1 MSRRARAWWV
11 ATLVCAPALAL
22 AQTPAGFPPGTGESA
37 PTAEAQRPTG
47 PRLTRPPAVE
57 RFVEAAYPPEAEAQ
71 KLEGRVVLSI
81 DISAT
86 GEVTR
91 AEVVAPAGHGFD
103 EAAVAALR
111 QFRFTPAEIDGKPSP
126 VRITYAYDFVL
137 RPAPT
142 LAQVKQ
148 EGPVNFTGRVLER
161 GNRKPLAGAEVAL
174 PALEKSALTDARGQF
189 SFRDVPPGNV
199 QVVITASEFQRFE
212 TTERIDAGQRTQAT
226 YHVLRTFFSP
236 YETVVRGAREKK
248 EVSQTTISLQEIQ
261 RIPGTTGDALKVIQ
275 NLPGVARPPLNGGL
289 IVIRGTSPRD
299 SGIFLDGER
308 IPLLFHF
315 GGLTAVYN
323 SELLESVD
331 YLPGNFS
338 TYYGGVVGGVVDV
351 KSRNPK
357 TDGFHGV
364 LEVNAYNAN
373 VVLETPITDTLSIAG
388 AYRRSY
394 IDLLLPLF
402 LKEDSPSFTVAPR
415 YDDAQLKLTWKPN
428 GKNTVQLL
436 GLHSQ
441 DALQLIT
448 KSSLAGDPTLGR
460 DFKNETGFNQF
471 RLRHTF
477 VDGAWRVD
485 TIGGFD
491 RTEVDL
497 NIGGQRGLT
506 LGASTWALRSTGEL
520 RLADWVT
527 PAVGVDWTY
536 TRGTTRAALGE
547 PPREGEPAYFGP
559 TREVLYAD
567 SPFWQSQLGLWTE
580 LRLRPIPALLIIPGV
595 RMDLVTIRLQQTP
608 LLTAD
613 PRLAVRWTVVPE
625 VTIKGGIGLYHSPPS
640 LQAGEADPVFG
651 NPDLGSRYALQ
662 TSLGVEWN
670 IRPDLFLSL
679 EGFYNRLWDI
689 PVSTSALV
697 ERNGQLVPQ
706 NLVNEGRG
714 RIYGFEVLFRQALTK
729 RLFGWIAYTFS
740 RSERIDRPGASWRL
754 FDFDQTHVLTA
765 IASYKL
771 GAGWELGGRFRY
783 ATGNPRTPVVGAV
796 KDDLTDSY
804 VPLFGPVNS
813 YRLPN
818 FAQLDVRIDKIW
830 VFDNWSLDLY
840 LDVQNVTN
848 TRSIEGTQYSYNYA
862 QSAQFEGLPIVP
874 ILGVKG
880 TW

>member
-1 MSRRARAWWV
+1 M

-22 AQTPAGFPPGTGESA
+22 GQTPAQEPPPAGEGAPTEAAPGTSG
-37 PTAEAQRPTG
+37 PT
-47 PRLTRPPAVE
+47 LTRPPEVE
-57 RFVEAAYPPEAEAQ
+57 RFVEAEYPPEAEAQ

-91 AEVVAPAGHGFD
+91 AEVVEPAGHGFD
-103 EAAVAALR
+103 EAALAAIR
-111 QFRFTPAEIDGKPSP
+111 QFRFVPAELDGKPSA

-137 RPAPT
+137 RPAPAASQLT
-142 LAQVKQ
+142 QK
-148 EGPVNFTGRVLER
+148 GPVNFSGRILER
-161 GNRKPLAGAEVAL
+161 GNRTPLAGAEVAL
-174 PALEKSALTDARGQF
+174 PALGTSTVTDARGDF
-189 SFRDVPPGNV
+189 SFRDLPAGNV
-199 QVVITASEFQRFE
+199 QVVVTASEFQKFE
-212 TTERIDAGQRTQAT
+212 TTERIDAGKVTQAT

-248 EVSQTTISLQEIQ
+248 EVSQTTLSLQEIQ

-338 TYYGGVVGGVVDV
+338 SYYGGVVGGVVDV
-351 KSRNPK
+351 KSRNPR

-394 IDLLLPLF
+394 IDLILPLF

-415 YDDAQLKLTWKPN
+415 YDDAQLKLTWKPD
-428 GKNTVQLL
+428 GRNTFQLL

-441 DALQLIT
+441 DALQLVT
-448 KSSLAGDPTLGR
+448 RSSFSGDPTIGR
-460 DFKNETGFNQF
+460 DFRNETGFNQA
-471 RLRHTF
+471 RLRHTY
-477 VDGAWRVD
+477 VDGTWRVD

-506 LGASTWALRSTGEL
+506 LGASTWALRSTAEL
-520 RLADWVT
+520 RLADWIA

-536 TRGTTRAALGE
+536 TGGTIRAALGR
-547 PPREGEPAYFGP
+547 PPREGEPTAFGP
-559 TREVLYAD
+559 TREILYTD

-580 LRLRPIPALLIIPGV
+580 LRLRPAPSLLIIPGV
-595 RMDLVTIRLQQTP
+595 RMDLVGIRLQRTAI
-608 LLTAD
+608 LTAD
-613 PRLAVRWTVVPE
+613 PRLAVRWMVLPE
-625 VTIKGGIGLYHSPPS
+625 VLTLKGGIGIYHAPPS
-640 LQAGEADPVFG
+640 LQNGEADATFG

-662 TSLGVEWN
+662 SSMGLEWN
-670 IRPDLFLSL
+670 IRPDLLLSV

-689 PVSTSALV
+689 PVSSSASV

-714 RIYGFEVLFRQALTK
+714 RIYGFELLFRQALTR

-771 GAGWELGGRFRY
+771 GAGWEIGARFRY

-818 FAQLDVRIDKIW
+818 FAQLDVRIDKVW
-830 VFDNWSLDLY
+830 VFDSWSLDLY
-840 LDVQNVTN
+840 LDIQNVTN
-848 TRSIEGTQYSYNYA
+848 TRSTEGTQYNYNFS

>member
-1 MSRRARAWWV
+1 MAA
-11 ATLVCAPALAL
+11 LVFGPALAL
-22 AQTPAGFPPGTGESA
+22 ARQDATP
-37 PTAEAQRPTG
+37 EAQRPDE
-47 PRLTRPPAVE
+47 PKLTRPPAVE
-57 RFVEAAYPPEAEAQ
+57 RFVDAAYPPDAAAQ
-71 KLEGRVVLSI
+71 KLEGRVLLSI

-91 AEVVAPAGHGFD
+91 AEVVEPAGHGFD
-103 EAAVAALR
+103 EAALAAIR

-137 RPAPT
+137 RPEPT
-142 LAQVKQ
+142 AAQVQQ
-148 EGPVNFTGRVLER
+148 EGPVNFSGEVLER
-161 GNRKPLAGAEVAL
+161 GNRTPLAGAEVAL
-174 PALEKSALTDARGQF
+174 PALGLSTVTDARGRF

-212 TTERIDAGQRTQAT
+212 TSERIDAGKLTQAR

-338 TYYGGVVGGVVDV
+338 PYYGGVVGGVVDV
-351 KSRNPK
+351 KSRNPR

-373 VVLETPITDTLSIAG
+373 VVLETPITETLSIAA

-394 IDLLLPLF
+394 IDLVLPLF
-402 LKEDSPSFTVAPR
+402 LKDDSPSFTVAPR

-428 GKNTVQLL
+428 SKNTVQLL

-448 KSSLAGDPTLGR
+448 KTSLAGDPTLGR
-460 DFKNETGFNQF
+460 DFKNETGFNQA

-477 VDGAWRVD
+477 VDDAWRVD
-485 TIGGFD
+485 TIAGFD

-497 NIGGQRGLT
+497 NIGGERGLT
-506 LGASTWALRSTGEL
+506 VGASTWAVRSTTEL
-520 RLADWVT
+520 RLAHWVT

-536 TRGTTRAALGE
+536 TRGTFRAALGQA
-547 PPREGEPAYFGP
+547 PREGEPPYFGP
-559 TREVLYAD
+559 TRQILYAD
-567 SPFWQSQLGLWTE
+567 SPFWQNQLGLWTE
-580 LRLRPIPALLIIPGV
+580 LRLRPVPALLIIPGV
-595 RMDLVTIRLQQTP
+595 RMDLVSIRLQRTP

-613 PRLAVRWTVVPE
+613 PRLAVRWTLLPE
-625 VTIKGGIGLYHSPPS
+625 VLTLKMGIGLYHAPPS
-640 LQAGEADPVFG
+640 LQAGEADPTFG
-651 NPDLGSRYALQ
+651 NPDLGSRYAVQ
-662 TSLGVEWN
+662 TSAGAEWN
-670 IRPDLFLSL
+670 IRPDLLLSV

-689 PVSTSALV
+689 PVSTSARV

-706 NLVNEGRG
+706 NLINEGRG
-714 RIYGFEVLFRQALTK
+714 RIYGFELLFRQALTQ
-729 RLFGWIAYTFS
+729 RLFGWLAYTFS

-771 GAGWELGGRFRY
+771 GAGWEIGGRFRF

-796 KDDLTDSY
+796 KDDLTDTY
-804 VPLFGPVNS
+804 VPVYGPVNS
-813 YRLPN
+813 YRLPD

-830 VFDNWSLDLY
+830 VFDSWSLDLY
-840 LDVQNVTN
+840 LDIQNVTS
-848 TRSIEGTQYSYNYA
+848 TRSTEGTTYNYNYS
-862 QSAQFEGLPIVP
+862 QSARFEGLPIVP
-874 ILGVKG
+874 ILGIKG

>member
-1 MSRRARAWWV
+1 MAA
-11 ATLVCAPALAL
+11 LVFVPAAFAQAPPPEA
-22 AQTPAGFPPGTGESA
+22 TPAE
-37 PTAEAQRPTG
+37 PT
-47 PRLTRPPAVE
+47 LTRPPAVE

-71 KLEGRVVLSI
+71 KLEGRVLLSI

-91 AEVVAPAGHGFD
+91 AEVVEPAGHGFD
-103 EAAVAALR
+103 DAALAAIR

-137 RPAPT
+137 RPAST
-142 LAQVKQ
+142 AAQVRQ
-148 EGPVNFTGRVLER
+148 EGLVNFSGEVLER
-161 GNRKPLAGAEVAL
+161 GNRTPLAGAEVAL
-174 PALEKSALTDARGQF
+174 PALGMSTVTDARGRF

-199 QVVITASEFQRFE
+199 QVVVTASQFQRFE
-212 TTERIDAGQRTQAT
+212 TSERIDAGKLTQAR

-248 EVSQTTISLQEIQ
+248 EVSQTSISLQEIQ

-338 TYYGGVVGGVVDV
+338 SYYGGVVGGVVDV
-351 KSRNPK
+351 KSRNPR

-373 VVLETPITDTLSIAG
+373 VVLETPITDTLSIAA

-394 IDLLLPLF
+394 IDVILPLF
-402 LKEDSPSFTVAPR
+402 LKDDSPSFTVAPR
-415 YDDAQLKLTWKPN
+415 YDDAQLKLTWKPDR
-428 GKNTVQLL
+428 KNTFQIL

-448 KSSLAGDPTLGR
+448 KTSLAGDPTLGR
-460 DFKNETGFNQF
+460 DFKNETGFDQA

-477 VDGAWRVD
+477 VDDAWRVD
-485 TIGGFD
+485 TIAGFD

-497 NIGGQRGLT
+497 NIGGERGLT
-506 LGASTWALRSTGEL
+506 LGASTWAIRSTGEL

-527 PAVGVDWTY
+527 PVVGVDWTY
-536 TRGTTRAALGE
+536 TSGTFSAALGRA
-547 PPREGEPAYFGP
+547 PREGEPPYFGP
-559 TREVLYAD
+559 TRQILYAD

-580 LRLRPIPALLIIPGV
+580 LRLRPVPALLIIPGV
-595 RMDLVTIRLQQTP
+595 RMDLVSIRLQRTP

-613 PRLAVRWTVVPE
+613 PRLAVRWSVLPE
-625 VTIKGGIGLYHSPPS
+625 VLTLKMGVGLYHAPPS
-640 LQAGEADPVFG
+640 LQAGEVDATFG
-651 NPDLGSRYALQ
+651 NPDLGSRYAVQ
-662 TSLGVEWN
+662 TSLGAEWN
-670 IRPDLFLSL
+670 IRPDLLLSV

-697 ERNGQLVPQ
+697 ERNGQLVPE
-706 NLVNEGRG
+706 NLVNDGRG
-714 RIYGFEVLFRQALTK
+714 RIYGFELLFRQALTQ

-771 GAGWELGGRFRY
+771 GAGWEIGGRFRFS
-783 ATGNPRTPVVGAV
+783 TGNPRTPVLGAV
-796 KDDLTDSY
+796 KDDLTDTY
-804 VPLFGPVNS
+804 VPLYGPVNS
-813 YRLPN
+813 YRLPD
-818 FAQLDVRIDKIW
+818 FAQLDVRIDKVW

-840 LDVQNVTN
+840 LDIQNVTN
-848 TRSIEGTQYSYNYA
+848 TRSTEGTTYNYNYS
-862 QSAQFEGLPIVP
+862 QSARFEGLPIVP
-874 ILGVKG
+874 ILGIKG

>member
-1 MSRRARAWWV
+1 MSRRPRAWWV
-11 ATLVCAPALAL
+11 TALVSAPVLAL
-22 AQTPAGFPPGTGESA
+22 AQTQPQPSTPAE
-37 PTAEAQRPTG
+37 PT
-47 PRLTRPPAVE
+47 LTRPPAVE
-57 RFVEAAYPPEAEAQ
+57 RFVEAAYPPEAEAA

-91 AEVVAPAGHGFD
+91 AEVVEPAGHGFD
-103 EAAVAALR
+103 EAALAAIQ
-111 QFRFTPAEIDGKPSP
+111 QFRFTPAEIDGKPSA
-126 VRITYAYDFVL
+126 VRISYAYDFVL

-142 LAQVKQ
+142 QTQVKQ
-148 EGPVNFTGRVLER
+148 EGPVNFTGRILER

-174 PALEKSALTDARGQF
+174 PTLGMTALTDERGQF
-189 SFRDVPPGNV
+189 SFRDVPAGNA

-212 TTERIDAGQRTQAT
+212 TTERIDPGQQTQAT

-338 TYYGGVVGGVVDV
+338 TYYGGVTGGVVDV

-373 VVLETPITDTLSIAG
+373 VVLETPITDTLSIAA

-394 IDLLLPLF
+394 IDLILPWF
-402 LKEDSPSFTVAPR
+402 VKNDSPTFTVAPR
-415 YDDAQLKLTWKPN
+415 YDDAQLKLTWKPDRR
-428 GKNTVQLL
+428 NTFQVL

-448 KSSLAGDPTLGR
+448 KSSFSSDPTIGR
-460 DFKNETGFNQF
+460 DFKNQTGFNQL
-471 RLRHTF
+471 RVRHTF
-477 VDGAWRVD
+477 ADGAWRVD

-497 NIGGQRGLT
+497 NIGGERGLT
-506 LGASTWALRSTGEL
+506 LGVSTWALRSTGEV
-520 RLADWVT
+520 RLADWIT

-536 TRGTTRAALGE
+536 TGGTIRAVLGQ
-547 PPREGEPAYFGP
+547 PPREGEPSYFGP
-559 TREVLYAD
+559 TRQLLYAD
-567 SPFWQSQLGLWTE
+567 SPFRQSQLGLWTE
-580 LRLRPIPALLIIPGV
+580 LRLRPSPTLLLVPGV
-595 RMDLVTIRLQQTP
+595 RMDVVTIRLQRTP

-613 PRLAVRWTVVPE
+613 PRLAVRWTVAPE
-625 VTIKGGIGLYHSPPS
+625 VTLKTGIGLYHAPPA
-640 LQAGEADPVFG
+640 LTAGEADPVFG
-651 NPDLGSRYALQ
+651 NPDLGAHAALQ
-662 TSLGVEWN
+662 SSLGVEWN
-670 IRPDLFLSL
+670 IRPDLFLNV
-679 EGFYNRLWDI
+679 EGFYNRLWNM
-689 PVSTSALV
+689 PVSTSAYI
-697 ERNGQLVPQ
+697 ERDGQMVPQ
-706 NLVNEGRG
+706 NLVNDGRG
-714 RIYGFEVLFRQALTK
+714 RIWGFEVLFRQALTR

-740 RSERIDRPGASWRL
+740 KSERIDRPGANWRL

-771 GAGWELGGRFRY
+771 GAGWEIGGRFRY
-783 ATGNPRTPVVGAV
+783 ATGNPRTPVVGTV

-804 VPLFGPVNS
+804 VPLYGSVNS

-840 LDVQNVTN
+840 LDIQNVTN
-848 TRSIEGTQYSYNYA
+848 TRSVEGTSYSYNYA
-862 QSAQFEGLPIVP
+862 QSAHFEGLPIVP
-874 ILGVKG
+874 ILGIKG

>member
-1 MSRRARAWWV
+1 MV
-11 ATLVCAPALAL
+11 ALVCAPALTL
-22 AQTPAGFPPGTGESA
+22 AQTPAPEQTQPGEGA
-37 PTAEAQRPTG
+37 TG
-47 PRLTRPPAVE
+47 PPKASGPTLTRPPSVE
-57 RFVEAAYPPEAEAQ
+57 RFVEAAYPPEAEAR

-91 AEVVAPAGHGFD
+91 AEVVEPAGQGFD
-103 EAAVAALR
+103 EAALAAIR
-111 QFRFTPAEIDGKPSP
+111 QFRFTPAEIDGKPSA

-137 RPAPT
+137 RPAPSET
-142 LAQVKQ
+142 QVRQ

-174 PALEKSALTDARGQF
+174 PALGMSTISDERGGF

-212 TTERIDAGQRTQAT
+212 TSERIDAGKQTRAT

-248 EVSQTTISLQEIQ
+248 EVSQTTLSLQEIQ

-394 IDLLLPLF
+394 IDLILPLF

-415 YDDAQLKLTWKPN
+415 YDDAQLKLTWKPDAR
-428 GKNTVQLL
+428 NTFQLL

-448 KSSLAGDPTLGR
+448 KSSFAGDPTLGR
-460 DFKNETGFNQF
+460 DFKNETGFNQA
-471 RLRHTF
+471 RLRHTY
-477 VDGAWRVD
+477 VGNRWRVD

-497 NIGGQRGLT
+497 NIGGQRGLN
-506 LGASTWALRSTGEL
+506 LGASTWALRSTAEL
-520 RLADWVT
+520 RLAEWIT

-536 TRGTTRAALGE
+536 THGTFRAALGQA
-547 PPREGEPAYFGP
+547 PREGEPSYFGP
-559 TREVLYAD
+559 TREILYAD

-580 LRLRPIPALLIIPGV
+580 LRLRPTPALLIIPGV
-595 RMDLVTIRLQQTP
+595 RMDVVTIRLQRTT
-608 LLTAD
+608 LVTAD
-613 PRLAVRWTVVPE
+613 PRLAVRWTVLPE
-625 VTIKGGIGLYHSPPS
+625 VLTLKAGVGLYHSPPS
-640 LQAGEADPVFG
+640 LQAGEVDATFG

-662 TSLGVEWN
+662 TSLGAEWN
-670 IRPDLFLSL
+670 IRPDLLL
-679 EGFYNRLWDI
+679 TVEGFYNRLWEI
-689 PVSTSALV
+689 PVSTSALI
-697 ERNGQLVPQ
+697 ERNGQLVPE
-706 NLVNEGRG
+706 NLVNDGRG
-714 RIYGFEVLFRQALTK
+714 RIYGFELLFRQALTR

-740 RSERIDRPGASWRL
+740 RSERIDHPGSNWRL

-771 GAGWELGGRFRY
+771 GAGWEIGARFRY
-783 ATGNPRTPVVGAV
+783 ATGNPRTPVVGSV
-796 KDDLTDSY
+796 KDDLTDTY

-818 FAQLDVRIDKIW
+818 FAQLDVRIDKVW

-840 LDVQNVTN
+840 LDIQNVTN
-848 TRSIEGTQYSYNYA
+848 TRSVEGTSYNYNYA
-862 QSAQFEGLPIVP
+862 QNAQFEGLPIVP
-874 ILGVKG
+874 ILGIKG

>member
-1 MSRRARAWWV
+1 MAV
-11 ATLVCAPALAL
+11 LVCAPWLAR
-22 AQTPAGFPPGTGESA
+22 AQAPEGAPSQGAQGPA
-37 PTAEAQRPTG
+37 
-47 PRLTRPPAVE
+47 LTRAPVLE
-57 RFVEAAYPPEAEAQ
+57 RFVEAPYPPEAEAQ

-91 AEVVAPAGHGFD
+91 AEVVEPAGHGFD
-103 EAAVAALR
+103 EAALAAVR
-111 QFRFTPAEIDGKPSP
+111 QFRFTPAEVDGKPAP

-137 RPAPT
+137 RPAP
-142 LAQVKQ
+142 AEVQVKQ

-174 PALEKSALTDARGQF
+174 PGLGLSTLTDERGQF
-189 SFRDVPPGNV
+189 SFRDLLAGEL
-199 QVVITASEFQRFE
+199 QVIITASEFQRFE
-212 TTERIDAGQRTQAT
+212 STERIDPGQQTRAT

-236 YETVVRGAREKK
+236 YETVVRGARERR

-261 RIPGTTGDALKVIQ
+261 RIPGTTGDALKIIQ

-323 SELLESVD
+323 SDLLESVD

-338 TYYGGVVGGVVDV
+338 PYYGGVVGGVVDV

-402 LKEDSPSFTVAPR
+402 LSSDAPSFTVAPR
-415 YDDAQLKLTWKPN
+415 YDDAQLKLVWKPN
-428 GKNTVQLL
+428 GKNTFQLL

-448 KSSLAGDPTLGR
+448 KSSVPGDPTIGR
-460 DFKNETGFNQF
+460 DFKNETGFNQL
-471 RLRHTF
+471 RLRHTLL
-477 VDGAWRVD
+477 DGQWRVD

-491 RTEVDL
+491 RTEVEL

-506 LGASTWALRSTGEL
+506 LGASTWALRSTAEL
-520 RLADWVT
+520 RLADWIT
-527 PAVGVDWTY
+527 PAAGVDWTY
-536 TRGTTRAALGE
+536 TRGSIRAALLQA
-547 PPREGEPAYFGP
+547 PREGEPAYFGP
-559 TREVLYAD
+559 TAQVRYAD

-580 LRLRPIPALLIIPGV
+580 LRLRPAPTLLVIPAV
-595 RMDLVTIRLQQTP
+595 RVDLVTIRLQKTP

-613 PRLAVRWTVVPE
+613 PRLAVRWTVLPPLTLKAGV
-625 VTIKGGIGLYHSPPS
+625 GLYHAPPA
-640 LQAGEADPVFG
+640 LQGGEADATFG
-651 NPDLGSRYALQ
+651 NPDLGSRYAVQ
-662 TSLGVEWN
+662 SSLGAEWT
-670 IRPDLFLSL
+670 IRPDLFLSV
-679 EGFYNRLWDI
+679 EGFYNRLGDI
-689 PVSTSALV
+689 PVSTSATI
-697 ERNGQLVPQ
+697 ERNGQQVPQ
-706 NLVNEGRG
+706 NLVNDGRG
-714 RIYGFEVLFRQALTK
+714 RIWGFEVLFRQALTK

-740 RSERIDRPGASWRL
+740 RSERIDRPGANWRL
-754 FDFDQTHVLTA
+754 FDFDQTHILTA

-771 GAGWELGGRFRY
+771 GAGWEIGGRFRY
-783 ATGNPRTPVVGAV
+783 ATGNPQTPVVGAV
-796 KDDLTDSY
+796 KDDITDSF

-813 YRLPN
+813 FRLPN

-830 VFDNWSLDLY
+830 VFDNWALDLY
-840 LDVQNVTN
+840 LDIQNVTN
-848 TRSIEGTQYSYNYA
+848 TRSVEGTQYNYNYS
-862 QSAQFEGLPIVP
+862 QRAQFEGLPIVP
-874 ILGVKG
+874 ILGLKG

>member
-1 MSRRARAWWV
+1 MTALLCV
-11 ATLVCAPALAL
+11 PALTH
-22 AQTPAGFPPGTGESA
+22 AQTP
-37 PTAEAQRPTG
+37 TAESQAGQPPTTVEQKPSG
-47 PRLTRPPAVE
+47 PTLTRPPTLE
-57 RFVEAAYPPEAEAQ
+57 HFVEAPYPPEAEAQ
-71 KLEGRVVLSI
+71 KLEGRVILSI

-91 AEVVAPAGHGFD
+91 AEVVEPAGHGFD
-103 EAAVAALR
+103 EAALAAVR
-111 QFRFTPAEIDGKPSP
+111 QFRFTPAQIDGKPSP

-137 RPAPT
+137 RPAST
-142 LAQVKQ
+142 AAQVQQ

-174 PALEKSALTDARGQF
+174 PVLGRTTVTDERGQF
-189 SFRDVPPGNV
+189 SFRDVPAGDV

-212 TTERIDAGQRTQAT
+212 THERIDPGKQTQVT

-236 YETVVRGAREKK
+236 YETVVRGTREKK
-248 EVSQTTISLQEIQ
+248 EVSQTTLSLQEVQ

-315 GGLTAVYN
+315 GGLTAVFN
-323 SELLESVD
+323 SELLESVN
-331 YLPGNFS
+331 YMPGNFS
-338 TYYGGVVGGVVDV
+338 SYYGGVVGGVVDV
-351 KSRNPK
+351 NSRNPK

-373 VVLETPITDTLSIAG
+373 VVLETPITDTLSIAA

-402 LKEDSPSFTVAPR
+402 LSSDAPSFTVAPR
-415 YDDAQLKLTWKPN
+415 YDDAQLKLVWKPN
-428 GKNTVQLL
+428 AKNTFQIL

-448 KSSLAGDPTLGR
+448 KTSISSDPTLGR
-460 DFKNETGFNQF
+460 DFENETGFNQA

-477 VDGAWRVD
+477 LDDRWRVD
-485 TIGGFD
+485 TIAGFN
-491 RTEVDL
+491 RTDVNV
-497 NIGGQRGLT
+497 NIGGERGLT
-506 LGASTWALRSTGEL
+506 LGASSWAVRSTAEL
-520 RLADWVT
+520 KLADWIT
-527 PAVGVDWTY
+527 PAAGVDWTY
-536 TRGTTRAALGE
+536 TSGTFRAALGQ
-547 PPREGEPAYFGP
+547 PPREGEPPYFGP
-559 TREVLYAD
+559 TREILYAN

-580 LRLRPIPALLIIPGV
+580 LRLRPFPSLLIIPGV
-595 RMDLVTIRLQQTP
+595 RMDVVTIRLQRTP

-613 PRLAVRWTVVPE
+613 PRLAVRWSVLPE
-625 VTIKGGIGLYHSPPS
+625 VLTLKMGIGLYHAPPS
-640 LQAGEADPVFG
+640 LQAGEVDPVFG
-651 NPDLGSRYALQ
+651 NPDLGSQYALQ
-662 TSLGVEWN
+662 TSVGAEWN
-670 IRPDLFLSL
+670 IHPDLLL
-679 EGFYNRLWDI
+679 TVEGFYNRLWDVA
-689 PVSTSALV
+689 VSTSALI
-697 ERNGQLVPQ
+697 ERNGQMVPE
-706 NLVNEGRG
+706 NLVNDGRG
-714 RIYGFEVLFRQALTK
+714 RIYGFELLFRQALTR

-740 RSERIDRPGASWRL
+740 RSERIDRPGATWRL
-754 FDFDQTHVLTA
+754 FDYDQTHVLTA

-796 KDDLTDSY
+796 KDDLTDTF
-804 VPLFGPVNS
+804 VPIYGPVNS
-813 YRLPN
+813 TRLPN

-840 LDVQNVTN
+840 LDIQNVTS
-848 TRSIEGTQYSYNYA
+848 TRSTEGISYNYNYS
-862 QSAQFEGLPIVP
+862 QSARFEGLPIVP

>member
-1 MSRRARAWWV
+1 MAA
-11 ATLVCAPALAL
+11 LVCVPALAL
-22 AQTPAGFPPGTGESA
+22 AQTPASQPSAAGGEATPEAPTPPG
-37 PTAEAQRPTG
+37 PT
-47 PRLTRPPAVE
+47 LTRPPAVE

-91 AEVVAPAGHGFD
+91 AEVVEPAGHGFD
-103 EAAVAALR
+103 EAALAAIR
-111 QFRFTPAEIDGKPSP
+111 QFHFTPAELDGQPSP
-126 VRITYAYDFVL
+126 VRISYAYDFVL

-142 LAQVKQ
+142 AVQVQQ
-148 EGPVNFTGRVLER
+148 EGPVNFSGEVLER

-174 PALEKSALTDARGQF
+174 PSLGMSTVTDARGRF
-189 SFRDVPPGNV
+189 AFRDVPPGDV

-212 TTERIDAGQRTQAT
+212 TSERIDAGKVTQAR

-248 EVSQTTISLQEIQ
+248 EVSQTTLSLQEIQ

-315 GGLTAVYN
+315 GGLTAVFN
-323 SELLESVD
+323 SELLDSVD

-338 TYYGGVVGGVVDV
+338 PYYGGVVGGVVDV
-351 KSRNPK
+351 KSRNPR

-373 VVLETPITDTLSIAG
+373 VVLETPITDTLSVAA

-394 IDLLLPLF
+394 IDLILPLF
-402 LKEDSPSFTVAPR
+402 LKDDSPSFTVAPR

-428 GKNTVQLL
+428 GKNTFQLL

-448 KSSLAGDPTLGR
+448 KSSVASDPTLGR
-460 DFKNETGFNQF
+460 DFKNETGFNQA

-485 TIGGFD
+485 TIAGFD

-497 NIGGQRGLT
+497 NIGGERGLT
-506 LGASTWALRSTGEL
+506 LGASTWALRSTAEL

-536 TRGTTRAALGE
+536 TGGTFRAALGQA
-547 PPREGEPAYFGP
+547 PREGEPAYFGP
-559 TREVLYAD
+559 TRQILYAD

-580 LRLRPIPALLIIPGV
+580 LRLRPFPALLIIPGV
-595 RMDLVTIRLQQTP
+595 RMDLVDIRLQRTP

-613 PRLAVRWTVVPE
+613 PRLAVRWAVLPE
-625 VTIKGGIGLYHSPPS
+625 VLNLKMGVGLYHAPPS
-640 LQAGEADPVFG
+640 LQAGEVDATFG

-662 TSLGVEWN
+662 TSVGAEWN
-670 IRPDLFLSL
+670 IRPDLLLSV

-689 PVSTSALV
+689 PVSTSALI
-697 ERNGQLVPQ
+697 ERNGQLVPE
-706 NLVNEGRG
+706 NLVNDGRG
-714 RIYGFEVLFRQALTK
+714 RIYGFELLFRQALTR
-729 RLFGWIAYTFS
+729 RLFGWIAYTLS
-740 RSERIDRPGASWRL
+740 RSERIDRPGANWRL

-771 GAGWELGGRFRY
+771 GAGWEIGGRFRY
-783 ATGNPRTPVVGAV
+783 ATGNARTPVVGAV

-804 VPLFGPVNS
+804 VPVYGPVNS

-818 FAQLDVRIDKIW
+818 FAQLDVRIDKVW
-830 VFDNWSLDLY
+830 VFDDWSLDLY
-840 LDVQNVTN
+840 LDIQNVTN
-848 TRSIEGTQYSYNYA
+848 TRSTEGTLYNYNYS
-862 QSAQFEGLPIVP
+862 QSARFEGLPIVP
-874 ILGVKG
+874 ILGIKG

>member
-1 MSRRARAWWV
+1 MAA
-11 ATLVCAPALAL
+11 LVCVPALAF
-22 AQTPAGFPPGTGESA
+22 ARQDATPEARPPVE
-37 PTAEAQRPTG
+37 PK
-47 PRLTRPPAVE
+47 LTRPPAVE
-57 RFVEAAYPPEAEAQ
+57 RFVEASYPPEAEAQ
-71 KLEGRVVLSI
+71 KLEGRVLISI

-86 GEVTR
+86 GDVTR
-91 AEVVAPAGHGFD
+91 AEVVEPVGHGFD
-103 EAAVAALR
+103 EAALAAIR

-137 RPAPT
+137 RPEPT
-142 LAQVKQ
+142 AAQVQQ
-148 EGPVNFTGRVLER
+148 EGPVNFSGEVLER
-161 GNRKPLAGAEVAL
+161 GNRTPLAGAEVAL
-174 PALEKSALTDARGQF
+174 PTLGLSTVTDARGRF

-199 QVVITASEFQRFE
+199 QVVVTASEFQRFE
-212 TTERIDAGQRTQAT
+212 TSERIDTGKLTQAR
-226 YHVLRTFFSP
+226 YHLLRTFFSP

-323 SELLESVD
+323 SELLDSVD

-338 TYYGGVVGGVVDV
+338 PYYGGVVGGVVDV
-351 KSRNPK
+351 KSRNPR

-394 IDLLLPLF
+394 IDLVLPLF
-402 LKEDSPSFTVAPR
+402 LKDDSPSFTVAPR

-428 GKNTVQLL
+428 SKNTVQLL

-448 KSSLAGDPTLGR
+448 KTSLAGDPTLGR
-460 DFKNETGFNQF
+460 DFKNETGFNQA

-477 VDGAWRVD
+477 ADDAWRVD
-485 TIGGFD
+485 TIAGFD

-497 NIGGQRGLT
+497 NIGGERGLT
-506 LGASTWALRSTGEL
+506 LGASTWALRSTAEL

-536 TRGTTRAALGE
+536 TSGTFRAALGQA
-547 PPREGEPAYFGP
+547 PREGEPPYFGP
-559 TREVLYAD
+559 TRQILYAD
-567 SPFWQSQLGLWTE
+567 SPFWQNQLGLWTE
-580 LRLRPIPALLIIPGV
+580 LRLRPVPALLIIPGV
-595 RMDLVTIRLQQTP
+595 RMDLTSIRLQRTP

-613 PRLAVRWTVVPE
+613 PRLAVRWTLLPE
-625 VTIKGGIGLYHSPPS
+625 VLTLKMGIGLYHAPPS
-640 LQAGEADPVFG
+640 LQAGEADATFG
-651 NPDLGSRYALQ
+651 NPDLGSRYAVQ
-662 TSLGVEWN
+662 TSVGAEWN
-670 IRPDLFLSL
+670 IRPDLLLSV

-714 RIYGFEVLFRQALTK
+714 RIYGFELLFRQALTR
-729 RLFGWIAYTFS
+729 RLFGWLAYTFS

-771 GAGWELGGRFRY
+771 GAGWEIGGRFRF

-796 KDDLTDSY
+796 KDDLTDTY
-804 VPLFGPVNS
+804 VPVYGPVNS
-813 YRLPN
+813 YRLPD

-840 LDVQNVTN
+840 LDIQNVTS
-848 TRSIEGTQYSYNYA
+848 TRSTEGTTYNYNYSQNA
-862 QSAQFEGLPIVP
+862 RFEGLPIVP
-874 ILGVKG
+874 ILGIKG

>member
-1 MSRRARAWWV
+1 MSKHRAWWV
-11 ATLVCAPALAL
+11 AAFVCAPALAL
-22 AQTPAGFPPGTGESA
+22 AQAPAPPPQATGSAPAAEAGKPAGPTLTRA
-37 PTAEAQRPTG
+37 PT
-47 PRLTRPPAVE
+47 LE
-57 RFVEAAYPPEAEAQ
+57 RFVEAPYPPEAEAQ

-81 DISAT
+81 DLSAT

-91 AEVVAPAGHGFD
+91 AEVVEPAGHGFD
-103 EAAVAALR
+103 EAALDAVR

-137 RPAPT
+137 RPAAAA
-142 LAQVKQ
+142 AQVKQ
-148 EGPVNFTGRVLER
+148 EGPVNLTGRVLER

-174 PALEKSALTDARGQF
+174 PALGMSTITDERGQF
-189 SFRDVPPGNV
+189 SFRDVPAGSV

-212 TTERIDAGQRTQAT
+212 TNERVDAGQQTRAT

-248 EVSQTTISLQEIQ
+248 EVSQTTLSLQEIQ

-323 SELLESVD
+323 SELLEAVD

-338 TYYGGVVGGVVDV
+338 SYYGGVVGGVVDV

-394 IDLLLPLF
+394 IDLILPLF
-402 LKEDSPSFTVAPR
+402 LKDDSPSFTVAPR
-415 YDDAQLKLTWKPN
+415 YDDAQLKLVWKPDAR
-428 GKNTVQLL
+428 NTVQLL

-448 KSSLAGDPTLGR
+448 KSSISGDPTIGR

-471 RLRHTF
+471 RLRHTL

-491 RTEVDL
+491 RTEVNL
-497 NIGGQRGLT
+497 NIGGQRGLA
-506 LGASTWALRSTGEL
+506 LGVSTWALRSTAEL
-520 RLADWVT
+520 RLEDWIT
-527 PAVGVDWTY
+527 PAAGVDWTY
-536 TRGTTRAALGE
+536 SRGTVSAAIGQ
-547 PPREGEPAYFGP
+547 PPREGQPAYFGP
-559 TREVLYAD
+559 TRQVLYAD

-580 LRLRPIPALLIIPGV
+580 LRLRPFPALLVIPGV
-595 RMDLVTIRLQQTP
+595 RMDIVTIRLQQTP
-608 LLTAD
+608 LVTAD
-613 PRLAVRWTVVPE
+613 PRLAVRWSVLPAVTV
-625 VTIKGGIGLYHSPPS
+625 KGGVGLYHSPPS
-640 LQAGEADPVFG
+640 LQGGEADPTFG

-662 TSLGVEWN
+662 TSVGAEWN
-670 IRPDLFLSL
+670 ILPDLFLSL
-679 EGFYNRLWDI
+679 EGFYNRLWDV
-689 PVSTSALV
+689 PVSTSALI

-740 RSERIDRPGASWRL
+740 RSERIDHPGANWRL

-771 GAGWELGGRFRY
+771 GAGWEIGGRFRY
-783 ATGNPRTPVVGAV
+783 ATGNPQTPVVGSV
-796 KDDLTDSY
+796 KDDLTDSF

-813 YRLPN
+813 LRLPA
-818 FAQLDVRIDKIW
+818 FAQLDVRIDKVW

-848 TRSIEGTQYSYNYA
+848 TRSVEGTQYNYNYS
-862 QSAQFEGLPIVP
+862 QKGQFEGLPIVP

>member
-1 MSRRARAWWV
+1 M

-22 AQTPAGFPPGTGESA
+22 GQTPSQEPPPTGEGAPTQSA
-37 PTAEAQRPTG
+37 PEPSGPT
-47 PRLTRPPAVE
+47 LTRAPEVA
-57 RFVEAAYPPEAEAQ
+57 RFVEAEYPPEAEAQ

-91 AEVVAPAGHGFD
+91 AEVVEPAGHGFD
-103 EAAVAALR
+103 EAALAAIR
-111 QFRFTPAEIDGKPSP
+111 QFRFIPAEIDGKPSA

-142 LAQVKQ
+142 ASQVTQ
-148 EGPVNFTGRVLER
+148 EGPVNFSGRILER

-174 PALEKSALTDARGQF
+174 PALGMSTVTDARGQF
-189 SFRDVPPGNV
+189 SFRDVPAGSV
-199 QVVITASEFQRFE
+199 EVVVTASEFQKFE
-212 TTERIDAGQRTQAT
+212 TTERIDAGKLTQAT

-236 YETVVRGAREKK
+236 YETVVRSAREKK
-248 EVSQTTISLQEIQ
+248 EVSQTTLSLQEIQ

-338 TYYGGVVGGVVDV
+338 SYYGGVVGGVVDV
-351 KSRNPK
+351 KSRNPR

-394 IDLLLPLF
+394 IDLILPLF
-402 LKEDSPSFTVAPR
+402 LKDDSPSFTVAPR

-428 GKNTVQLL
+428 GKNTFQLL

-441 DALQLIT
+441 DALQLVT
-448 KSSLAGDPTLGR
+448 RSSFSGDPTIGR
-460 DFKNETGFNQF
+460 DFRNETGFNQA
-471 RLRHTF
+471 RLRHTY
-477 VDGAWRVD
+477 VDGTWRVD

-506 LGASTWALRSTGEL
+506 LGANTWALRSTAEL
-520 RLADWVT
+520 RLADWIT

-536 TRGTTRAALGE
+536 TSGTIRAALGR
-547 PPREGEPAYFGP
+547 PPREGEPTVFGP
-559 TREVLYAD
+559 TRQILYAD

-580 LRLRPIPALLIIPGV
+580 LRLRPAPSLLIIPGV
-595 RMDLVTIRLQQTP
+595 RMDVVSIRLQRTAI
-608 LLTAD
+608 LTAD
-613 PRLAVRWTVVPE
+613 PRLAVRWMVLPE
-625 VTIKGGIGLYHSPPS
+625 VLTLKGGIGIYHAPPS
-640 LQAGEADPVFG
+640 LQNGEADATFG

-662 TSLGVEWN
+662 NSLGFEWN
-670 IRPDLFLSL
+670 IRPDLLLSV

-689 PVSTSALV
+689 PVSTSAYV

-706 NLVNEGRG
+706 NLVNDGRG
-714 RIYGFEVLFRQALTK
+714 RIYGFELLFRQALTR

-740 RSERIDRPGASWRL
+740 RSERIDRPGANWRL

-771 GAGWELGGRFRY
+771 GAGWEIGARFRY

-818 FAQLDVRIDKIW
+818 FAQLDVRIDKVW

-840 LDVQNVTN
+840 LDIQNVTN
-848 TRSIEGTQYSYNYA
+848 TRSTEGTQYNYNYS

-880 TW
+880 SW

>member
-1 MSRRARAWWV
+1 MAALLCV
-11 ATLVCAPALAL
+11 PALAL
-22 AQTPAGFPPGTGESA
+22 AQDAPSEVQTPAEPK
-37 PTAEAQRPTG
+37 
-47 PRLTRPPAVE
+47 LTRPPTVE
-57 RFVEAAYPPEAEAQ
+57 RFVEASYPPEAEAQ
-71 KLEGRVVLSI
+71 TLEGRVLLSI

-91 AEVVAPAGHGFD
+91 AEVLEPAGHGFD
-103 EAAVAALR
+103 EAALAAIR
-111 QFRFTPAEIDGKPSP
+111 QFRFTPAEIDGKPGP

-137 RPAPT
+137 RPAST
-142 LAQVKQ
+142 AARVQQ
-148 EGPVNFTGRVLER
+148 EGPVNFSGEVLER
-161 GNRKPLAGAEVAL
+161 GNRTPLAGAEVAL
-174 PALEKSALTDARGQF
+174 PAQGMSTVTDARGRF

-199 QVVITASEFQRFE
+199 QVVVTASEFQRFE
-212 TTERIDAGQRTQAT
+212 TSERIDTGKLTQAR
-226 YHVLRTFFSP
+226 YHLLRTFFSP
-236 YETVVRGAREKK
+236 YETVVHGAREKK
-248 EVSQTTISLQEIQ
+248 EVSQMTISLQEIQ

-338 TYYGGVVGGVVDV
+338 SYYGGVVGGVVDV
-351 KSRNPK
+351 KSRNPR

-373 VVLETPITDTLSIAG
+373 VVLETPITDTLSIAA

-394 IDLLLPLF
+394 IDLILPLF
-402 LKEDSPSFTVAPR
+402 LKDDSPSFTVAPR

-428 GKNTVQLL
+428 RKNTFQIL

-448 KSSLAGDPTLGR
+448 KTSLAGDPTLGR
-460 DFKNETGFNQF
+460 DFKNETGFNQA
-471 RLRHTF
+471 RVRHTF
-477 VDGAWRVD
+477 VDDAWRVD
-485 TIGGFD
+485 TIAGFD

-497 NIGGQRGLT
+497 NIGGERGLT
-506 LGASTWALRSTGEL
+506 LGASTWALRSTAEL

-527 PAVGVDWTY
+527 PVVGVDWTY
-536 TRGTTRAALGE
+536 TQGTFSAVLGKA
-547 PPREGEPAYFGP
+547 PREGEPPYFGP
-559 TREVLYAD
+559 TRQLLYAD
-567 SPFWQSQLGLWTE
+567 SPFWQNQLGLWTE
-580 LRLRPIPALLIIPGV
+580 LRLRPVPALLIIPGV
-595 RMDLVTIRLQQTP
+595 RMDLVSIRLQRTP

-613 PRLAVRWTVVPE
+613 PRLAVRWSVLPE
-625 VTIKGGIGLYHSPPS
+625 VLTLKMGVGLYHAPPS
-640 LQAGEADPVFG
+640 LQAGEVDATFG
-651 NPDLGSRYALQ
+651 NPDLGSRYAVQ
-662 TSLGVEWN
+662 SSLGAEWN
-670 IRPDLFLSL
+670 IRPDLLLSV

-689 PVSTSALV
+689 PVSTSALI
-697 ERNGQLVPQ
+697 ERNGQLVPE
-706 NLVNEGRG
+706 NLVNDGRG
-714 RIYGFEVLFRQALTK
+714 RIYGFELLFRQALTR

-771 GAGWELGGRFRY
+771 GAGWEIGGRFRF
-783 ATGNPRTPVVGAV
+783 ATGNPRTPVLGAV
-796 KDDLTDSY
+796 KDDLTDTY
-804 VPLFGPVNS
+804 VPVYGPVNS
-813 YRLPN
+813 YRLPD
-818 FAQLDVRIDKIW
+818 FAQLDVRIDKVW

-840 LDVQNVTN
+840 LDIQNVTS
-848 TRSIEGTQYSYNYA
+848 TRSTEGTAYNYNYS
-862 QSAQFEGLPIVP
+862 QSARFEGLPIVP
-874 ILGVKG
+874 ILGIKG

>member
-1 MSRRARAWWV
+1 MAALLCV
-11 ATLVCAPALAL
+11 PALAH
-22 AQTPAGFPPGTGESA
+22 ARQDSTP
-37 PTAEAQRPTG
+37 EAQP
-47 PRLTRPPAVE
+47 PPEPKLTRPPAVQ

-71 KLEGRVVLSI
+71 KLEGRVLLSI

-91 AEVVAPAGHGFD
+91 AEVLEAAGHGFD
-103 EAAVAALR
+103 EAALAAIR
-111 QFRFTPAEIDGKPSP
+111 QFRFTPAELDGKPSP

-137 RPAPT
+137 RPQPT
-142 LAQVKQ
+142 AAQVKR
-148 EGPVNFTGRVLER
+148 EGPVNFSGEVLER
-161 GNRKPLAGAEVAL
+161 GNRTPLAGAEVAL
-174 PALEKSALTDARGQF
+174 PALGLSTVTDARGRF
-189 SFRDVPPGNV
+189 SFRDVPAGTV
-199 QVVITASEFQRFE
+199 QVVVTASEFQRFE
-212 TTERIDAGQRTQAT
+212 TSERIDAGKLTQAR

-315 GGLTAVYN
+315 GGLTAVFN
-323 SELLESVD
+323 SELLDSVD

-338 TYYGGVVGGVVDV
+338 PYYGGVVGGVVDV
-351 KSRNPK
+351 KSRNPR

-373 VVLETPITDTLSIAG
+373 VVLETPITDTLSIAA

-394 IDLLLPLF
+394 IDLVLPLF
-402 LKEDSPSFTVAPR
+402 LKDDSPSFTVAPR
-415 YDDAQLKLTWKPN
+415 YDDAQLKLTWKPSS
-428 GKNTVQLL
+428 KNTVQLL

-448 KSSLAGDPTLGR
+448 KTSLAGDPTLGR
-460 DFKNETGFNQF
+460 DFKNETGFNQA

-477 VDGAWRVD
+477 VDDGWRVD
-485 TIGGFD
+485 TIAGFD

-497 NIGGQRGLT
+497 NIGGERGLT
-506 LGASTWALRSTGEL
+506 LGASTWALRSTAEL

-536 TRGTTRAALGE
+536 TSGTFRAALGQA
-547 PPREGEPAYFGP
+547 PREGEPPYFGP
-559 TREVLYAD
+559 TRQILYAD
-567 SPFWQSQLGLWTE
+567 SPFWQNQLGLWTE
-580 LRLRPIPALLIIPGV
+580 LRLRPVPALLIIPGV
-595 RMDLVTIRLQQTP
+595 RMDLVSIRLQRTP

-613 PRLAVRWTVVPE
+613 PRLAVRWTLLPE
-625 VTIKGGIGLYHSPPS
+625 VLTLKMGVGLYHAPPS
-640 LQAGEADPVFG
+640 LQAGEADATFG
-651 NPDLGSRYALQ
+651 NPDLGSRYAVQ
-662 TSLGVEWN
+662 TSAGAEWN
-670 IRPDLFLSL
+670 IRPDLLLSV

-714 RIYGFEVLFRQALTK
+714 RIYGFELLFRQALTR
-729 RLFGWIAYTFS
+729 RLFGWVAYTFS

-771 GAGWELGGRFRY
+771 GAGWEIGGRFRF

-796 KDDLTDSY
+796 KDDLTDTY
-804 VPLFGPVNS
+804 VPAYGLVNS
-813 YRLPN
+813 YRLPD

-830 VFDNWSLDLY
+830 VFDSWSLDLY
-840 LDVQNVTN
+840 LDIQNVTS
-848 TRSIEGTQYSYNYA
+848 TRSTEGTTYNYNYS
-862 QSAQFEGLPIVP
+862 QSARFEGLPIVP
-874 ILGVKG
+874 ILGIKG